1 MYFCAN
7 FEVLGKVEEHE
18 LKPNGKTIK
27 VTDEN
32 KEEFLRYLIEKLKSQ
47 N

>member
-7 FEVLGKVEEHE
+7 FEILGKVEEHE
-18 LKPNGKTIK
+18 LKPGGKQIK

-32 KEEFLRYLIEKLKSQ
+32 KEEFLR
-47 N
+47 